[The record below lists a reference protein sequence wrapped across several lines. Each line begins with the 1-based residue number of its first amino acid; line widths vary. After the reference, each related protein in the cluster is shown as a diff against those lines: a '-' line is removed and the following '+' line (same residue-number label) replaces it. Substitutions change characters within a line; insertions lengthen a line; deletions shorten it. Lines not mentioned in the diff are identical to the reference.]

1 MKLPTVAEQK
11 ALFASRLREQLEGER
26 LVWCLAS
33 RLELLGLSH
42 VPPFAPFVVGGAT
55 TTDEAN
61 EIIKETFASIVI
73 SDDVPEAGNGVELL
87 RTHRHL
93 KTILITGRE
102 NEATVREASEA
113 GIDAIVF
120 RSQIGMSGEGT
131 FVQALTAVARG
142 ATFLPETVAGMKGA
156 ADEWALGL
164 VVDLTDTE
172 RRVLAEVGRGL
183 DNKEIAKAMVLSEAT
198 VKSHLLSIRQKLGVK
213 DRVKMALVAIHAG
226 L

>member
-42 VPPFAPFVVGGAT
+42 VPPFTPYVVGGAT
-55 TTDEAN
+55 TTEEAN